1 MNDLTMS
8 LSCSTRELR
17 IERNAADAQRF
28 ELKLLVARL
37 NITDKQSAGI
47 LLDIMGMHEGARS
60 KIKDQ
65 AIVDTLISTEM
76 RPAPTKKR
84 NDEVPL
90 KREVLD
96 PTSSEY
102 AYKRDADGLTTKV

>member
-1 MNDLTMS
+1 MNDKIMS
-8 LSCSTRELR
+8 LSSSTRELR

-28 ELKLLVARL
+28 ELKLLLARL
-37 NITDKQSAGI
+37 NIVDKQGAGI
-47 LLDIMGMHEGARS
+47 LLDIMGMHEGQRS

-65 AIVDTLISTEM
+65 AIVDTLIATEM
-76 RPAPTKKR
+76 RPAPKKR

-102 AYKRDADGLTTKV
+102 AYKPKV